1 MHFGGKTQ
9 FYLKRVKLMAL
20 AAMGIVLFQNCGM
33 DAATQDSLFP
43 SSGYSNFRCL
53 SETVDC
59 GADPDYLQISI
70 DMADGQAFASS
81 ITSISVTGRCNTG
94 NYENYR
100 IDYKVT
106 DQNATIIDSGS
117 LSGTCGDNGKY
128 NFPLSISAYST
139 GVLYNL
145 KLTIIGVGSDGLDY
159 ENFGSNGSAQVD
171 FSRIP

>member
-1 MHFGGKTQ
+1 
-9 FYLKRVKLMAL
+9 MAL
-20 AAMGIVLFQNCGM
+20 AAIGIVLFQNCGM
-33 DAATQDSLFP
+33 DAATQDTAFP

-70 DMADGQAFASS
+70 DMADGQAFKTN
-81 ITSISVTGRCNTG
+81 ITSIPVTGRCNSG

-106 DQNATIIDSGS
+106 DQNATIVLAGS
-117 LSGTCGDNGKY
+117 LSGTCGTNGKY
-128 NFPLSISAYST
+128 SFPLGINGLSV

-145 KLTIIGVGSDGLDY
+145 KLTIIGVGSDGADY
-159 ENFGSNGSAQVD
+159 ENFGNDGSAQVD
-171 FSRIP
+171 FSRVN